1 MTRHSLAGHAF
12 AATPQGVA
20 QEIAHALLCAC
31 GNPLSERQLRTVMKA
46 LSVASGGHKE
56 HLGEAIDVLTGHGL
70 PEQPRALA
78 VISARR
84 PK

>member
-1 MTRHSLAGHAF
+1 MRSLAGHAF

-20 QEIAHALLCAC
+20 QEIAHALVCRC
-31 GNPLSERQLRTVMKA
+31 GQPIAEWQLKRVMKA

-56 HLGEAIDVLTGHGL
+56 HLGEAIDVLTGKGL